1 MDEAEIPHGLFDVLA
16 PIKDTVVLE
25 PLGLSVKYSRCDM
38 SIESTQQQLNQRT
51 SETQTMIKHARFAD
65 DEIA

>member
-38 SIESTQQQLNQRT
+38 SIESTQSSSLINAHP
-51 SETQTMIKHARFAD
+51 KHKP
-65 DEIA
+65 